1 VINSLITN
9 LNMQV
14 SKLDYDTI
22 KVGVATVL
30 NSRINSWESWFIFNL
45 QRNKQLDTKYGA
57 IKQSV

>member
-1 VINSLITN
+1 MINSLITN